1 MVDNNVVKNFIDE
14 ICNVFP
20 EVKPL
25 IDNHEDFMITSKME
39 AFSQATCDAFANGN
53 IELAKKYLSYIDA
66 KLVDSHPIEFE
77 YIDVYYVEHLF
88 WNSSELT
95 KEIGWPLVPPKLQD
109 LYVKF
114 HGKSAV

>member
-1 MVDNNVVKNFIDE
+1 VIKSFIDE
-14 ICNVFP
+14 ICHVFP

-25 IDNHEDFMITSKME
+25 MDIHEDFMVTSKME
-39 AFSQATCDAFANGN
+39 AFSKATCDAFANDN
-53 IELAKKYLSYIDA
+53 IELAKKYLRYIDT

-88 WNSSELT
+88 WKSSELT
-95 KEIGWPLVPPKLQD
+95 KKIGWPLVPQELQE

-114 HGKSAV
+114 HGKSAI